1 MTNKKSFFNYLTPEQ
16 IQKKV
21 DFINFYIGS
30 DNNASASLVDPNSNV
45 SEKNMGTLK
54 EEMYKFE
61 NIQVSRKIIKDKI
74 TEMFGDDLAD
84 QYEEDIESHLLYCHD
99 ETLAAFLPY
108 CASVT
113 MYPFLLN
120 GTKCLGGTSKAPKN
134 LQSFCGSFVNLVY
147 QLATNWAG
155 ATATVEFL
163 MYFDYFARKQYGDNY
178 LAIAKDRI
186 AQELQGVVYAL
197 NQPAAAR
204 GNQSVFWN
212 ISVFDKY
219 YFDSIFGGFRFPD
232 GSQPDYDSLSRLQKF
247 FMEWFREERKKE
259 LLTYPVLTAAVLLD
273 EDKKPKDGDFAWFIA
288 EEMSKGLSFFIYE
301 SQSADSLASCCFDAN
316 QRVLVRNED
325 GVKLIRIGDF
335 KPMSNLTIFFD
346 GSWVKGSFV
355 KATPTDKMYRIVT
368 SNKKEVF
375 CTSNH
380 IFPTM
385 DGDKRADEITTDDWL
400 MFNDRAYKE
409 GSGEYKDGFL
419 IGMYLGDGSIYER
432 EKCNSVEVTLSL
444 NEDKVKKCIEYLP
457 GWHLYSSK
465 NNVVFAKTA
474 DKNIAE
480 FIKYWV
486 KGSRCNTKELN
497 MDVCNKSLDFRR
509 GILDGF
515 YATDGGNS
523 NKIYTTSK
531 KLAEQMEAMLTTM
544 GIQTILDVSD
554 RTNEK
559 VVVRGEE
566 FTRNFPLYCIRW
578 YEPKNKRS
586 MGDVYKITI
595 NGTFF
600 KVSEVQEITNYD
612 EPVYCFNMADGKEP
626 YFTLANGIQTHNCR
640 LRNELADNTFS
651 YTLGAGG
658 VSTGSFRVI
667 TINMNRYVQQYEGKL
682 PFGELISRIH
692 KYLAAHRA
700 VIKRYIELG
709 MLPAYTAQFI
719 NFDTQF
725 GTIGINGMLEAMEY
739 KGFSP
744 TVDKEAYQQAVS
756 KYLKVI
762 YDLNKADRAVY
773 GFRFNTEHVPAEG
786 LGVKNAQWDKH
797 DGLFVPRDC
806 YNSYF
811 FPVEDDSLTILDKMF
826 LHGKET
832 TKYLDG
838 GSACHLNIAQ
848 LFSKTQAY
856 DLLCVAGKLG
866 VNYWTYNCL
875 VTICNDCGYINVNT
889 EDCCTECG
897 SCDVDYGTRVIGYLK
912 RISSYSKERQLEAAR
927 RFYVK

>member
-1 MTNKKSFFNYLTPEQ
+1 MANKKSFFNYLTPEQ

-74 TEMFGDDLAD
+74 TEMFGKDLAE

-120 GTKCLGGTSKAPKN
+120 GTKCMGGTSKAPKN

-178 LAIAKDRI
+178 LSVAKDRI

-212 ISVFDKY
+212 ISVLDKY

-232 GSQPDYDSLSRLQKF
+232 GSQPDYKSLSRLQKF

-273 EDKKPKDGDFAWFIA
+273 EDKKPKDVDFAWFLA

-301 SQSADSLASCCFDAN
+301 SQSADSLASC
-316 QRVLVRNED
+316 
-325 GVKLIRIGDF
+325 
-335 KPMSNLTIFFD
+335 
-346 GSWVKGSFV
+346 
-355 KATPTDKMYRIVT
+355 
-368 SNKKEVF
+368 
-375 CTSNH
+375 
-380 IFPTM
+380 
-385 DGDKRADEITTDDWL
+385 
-400 MFNDRAYKE
+400 
-409 GSGEYKDGFL
+409 
-419 IGMYLGDGSIYER
+419 
-432 EKCNSVEVTLSL
+432 
-444 NEDKVKKCIEYLP
+444 
-457 GWHLYSSK
+457 
-465 NNVVFAKTA
+465 
-474 DKNIAE
+474 
-480 FIKYWV
+480 
-486 KGSRCNTKELN
+486 
-497 MDVCNKSLDFRR
+497 
-509 GILDGF
+509 
-515 YATDGGNS
+515 
-523 NKIYTTSK
+523 
-531 KLAEQMEAMLTTM
+531 
-544 GIQTILDVSD
+544 
-554 RTNEK
+554 
-559 VVVRGEE
+559 
-566 FTRNFPLYCIRW
+566 
-578 YEPKNKRS
+578 
-586 MGDVYKITI
+586 
-595 NGTFF
+595 
-600 KVSEVQEITNYD
+600 
-612 EPVYCFNMADGKEP
+612 
-626 YFTLANGIQTHNCR
+626 CR

-700 VIKRYIELG
+700 VIKHYIELG

-744 TVDKEAYQQAVS
+744 TVDKKTYQKAVS
-756 KYLKVI
+756 KYLKAI
-762 YDLNKADRAVY
+762 YDLNKADMIVY
-773 GFRFNTEHVPAEG
+773 GFRFNTEFVPAEG

-797 DGLFVPRDC
+797 DGLFVPRNC

-856 DLLCVAGKLG
+856 YLLCVAGKLG

-889 EDCCTECG
+889 EDYCTECG

-912 RISSYSKERQLEAAR
+912 RIGSYSKERQQEAAK

>member
-74 TEMFGDDLAD
+74 TEMFGKDLAE

-178 LAIAKDRI
+178 LAVARDRI

-232 GSQPDYDSLSRLQKF
+232 GSQPDYKSLSRLQKF

-273 EDKKPKDGDFAWFIA
+273 EDKKPKDGDFAWFLA

-301 SQSADSLASCCFDAN
+301 SQSADSLASC
-316 QRVLVRNED
+316 
-325 GVKLIRIGDF
+325 
-335 KPMSNLTIFFD
+335 
-346 GSWVKGSFV
+346 
-355 KATPTDKMYRIVT
+355 
-368 SNKKEVF
+368 
-375 CTSNH
+375 
-380 IFPTM
+380 
-385 DGDKRADEITTDDWL
+385 
-400 MFNDRAYKE
+400 
-409 GSGEYKDGFL
+409 
-419 IGMYLGDGSIYER
+419 
-432 EKCNSVEVTLSL
+432 
-444 NEDKVKKCIEYLP
+444 
-457 GWHLYSSK
+457 
-465 NNVVFAKTA
+465 
-474 DKNIAE
+474 
-480 FIKYWV
+480 
-486 KGSRCNTKELN
+486 
-497 MDVCNKSLDFRR
+497 
-509 GILDGF
+509 
-515 YATDGGNS
+515 
-523 NKIYTTSK
+523 
-531 KLAEQMEAMLTTM
+531 
-544 GIQTILDVSD
+544 
-554 RTNEK
+554 
-559 VVVRGEE
+559 
-566 FTRNFPLYCIRW
+566 
-578 YEPKNKRS
+578 
-586 MGDVYKITI
+586 
-595 NGTFF
+595 
-600 KVSEVQEITNYD
+600 
-612 EPVYCFNMADGKEP
+612 
-626 YFTLANGIQTHNCR
+626 CR

-667 TINMNRYVQQYEGKL
+667 TINMNRYVQQCEGKL

-700 VIKRYIELG
+700 VIKHYIELG

-756 KYLKVI
+756 KYLKAI
-762 YDLNKADRAVY
+762 YELNKADMTVY
-773 GFRFNTEHVPAEG
+773 GFRFNTEFVPAEG

-848 LFSKTQAY
+848 LFSKTQAF

-889 EDCCTECG
+889 EDHCTECG
-897 SCDVDYGTRVIGYLK
+897 SHDVDYGTRVIGYLK
-912 RISSYSKERQLEAAR
+912 RISSYSKERQQEAAK

>member
-21 DFINFYIGS
+21 DFVNFYIGAT
-30 DNNASASLVDPNSNV
+30 NNASASLVDPNSNV

-61 NIQVSRKIIKDKI
+61 NIQVSRKIVKDKI
-74 TEMFGDDLAD
+74 TEMFGEDLAN

-178 LAIAKDRI
+178 LSVAKDRI

-219 YFDSIFGGFRFPD
+219 YFDGIFGGFRFPD
-232 GSQPDYDSLSRLQKF
+232 GTKPDYKSLSRLQEF
-247 FMEWFREERKKE
+247 FMEWFRMERKKE

-273 EDKKPKDGDFAWFIA
+273 EDKKPKDKDFAWFLA

-301 SQSADSLASCCFDAN
+301 SQKADSLSSCC
-316 QRVLVRNED
+316 RL
-325 GVKLIRIGDF
+325 
-335 KPMSNLTIFFD
+335 
-346 GSWVKGSFV
+346 
-355 KATPTDKMYRIVT
+355 
-368 SNKKEVF
+368 
-375 CTSNH
+375 
-380 IFPTM
+380 
-385 DGDKRADEITTDDWL
+385 
-400 MFNDRAYKE
+400 
-409 GSGEYKDGFL
+409 
-419 IGMYLGDGSIYER
+419 
-432 EKCNSVEVTLSL
+432 
-444 NEDKVKKCIEYLP
+444 
-457 GWHLYSSK
+457 
-465 NNVVFAKTA
+465 
-474 DKNIAE
+474 
-480 FIKYWV
+480 
-486 KGSRCNTKELN
+486 
-497 MDVCNKSLDFRR
+497 KS
-509 GILDGF
+509 
-515 YATDGGNS
+515 
-523 NKIYTTSK
+523 
-531 KLAEQMEAMLTTM
+531 
-544 GIQTILDVSD
+544 
-554 RTNEK
+554 
-559 VVVRGEE
+559 
-566 FTRNFPLYCIRW
+566 
-578 YEPKNKRS
+578 
-586 MGDVYKITI
+586 
-595 NGTFF
+595 
-600 KVSEVQEITNYD
+600 
-612 EPVYCFNMADGKEP
+612 
-626 YFTLANGIQTHNCR
+626 
-640 LRNELADNTFS
+640 ELADNTFS

-667 TINMNRYVQQYEGKL
+667 TINMNRYVQQYEDKL
-682 PFGELISRIH
+682 PFGELICRIH

-700 VIKRYIELG
+700 VIKNYIERG

-719 NFDTQF
+719 NFNTQF

-739 KGFSP
+739 KGLSP
-744 TVDKEAYQQAVS
+744 AVDKETYQKEVS
-756 KYLKVI
+756 KYLKAI
-762 YDLNKADRAVY
+762 YDLNKSEMTVY
-773 GFRFNTEHVPAEG
+773 GFRFNTEFVPAEG

-826 LHGKET
+826 LHGWET

-838 GSACHLNIAQ
+838 GSACHLNISQ

-889 EDCCTECG
+889 EDHCTECG
-897 SCDVDYGTRVIGYLK
+897 SRDVDYGTRVIGYLK
-912 RISSYSKERQLEAAR
+912 RISSYSKERQMEAAR

>member
-1 MTNKKSFFNYLTPEQ
+1 MANKKSFFNYLTPEQ

-74 TEMFGDDLAD
+74 TEMFGKELAE
-84 QYEEDIESHLLYCHD
+84 QYEEDIENHLLYCHD

-178 LAIAKDRI
+178 LAVAKDRI

-232 GSQPDYDSLSRLQKF
+232 GSQPDYKSLSRLQKF

-273 EDKKPKDGDFAWFIA
+273 DDKKPKDGDFAWFLA

-301 SQSADSLASCCFDAN
+301 SQSADSLASC
-316 QRVLVRNED
+316 
-325 GVKLIRIGDF
+325 
-335 KPMSNLTIFFD
+335 
-346 GSWVKGSFV
+346 
-355 KATPTDKMYRIVT
+355 
-368 SNKKEVF
+368 
-375 CTSNH
+375 
-380 IFPTM
+380 
-385 DGDKRADEITTDDWL
+385 
-400 MFNDRAYKE
+400 
-409 GSGEYKDGFL
+409 
-419 IGMYLGDGSIYER
+419 
-432 EKCNSVEVTLSL
+432 
-444 NEDKVKKCIEYLP
+444 
-457 GWHLYSSK
+457 
-465 NNVVFAKTA
+465 
-474 DKNIAE
+474 
-480 FIKYWV
+480 
-486 KGSRCNTKELN
+486 
-497 MDVCNKSLDFRR
+497 
-509 GILDGF
+509 
-515 YATDGGNS
+515 
-523 NKIYTTSK
+523 
-531 KLAEQMEAMLTTM
+531 
-544 GIQTILDVSD
+544 
-554 RTNEK
+554 
-559 VVVRGEE
+559 
-566 FTRNFPLYCIRW
+566 
-578 YEPKNKRS
+578 
-586 MGDVYKITI
+586 
-595 NGTFF
+595 
-600 KVSEVQEITNYD
+600 
-612 EPVYCFNMADGKEP
+612 
-626 YFTLANGIQTHNCR
+626 CR

-667 TINMNRYVQQYEGKL
+667 TINMNRYVQQYEDKL

-700 VIKRYIELG
+700 VIKHYIELG

-744 TVDKEAYQQAVS
+744 TVDKETYQKAVS
-756 KYLKVI
+756 KYLKAI
-762 YDLNKADRAVY
+762 YDLNKADMVVY
-773 GFRFNTEHVPAEG
+773 GFRFNTEFVPAEG

-856 DLLCVAGKLG
+856 YLLCVAGKLG

>member
-1 MTNKKSFFNYLTPEQ
+1 MANKKSFFNYLTPEQ
-16 IQKKV
+16 IQKKA

-74 TEMFGDDLAD
+74 TEMFGKDLAE

-178 LAIAKDRI
+178 LAVARDRI

-232 GSQPDYDSLSRLQKF
+232 GSQPDYQSLSRLQKF
-247 FMEWFREERKKE
+247 FMEWFRKERKKE

-273 EDKKPKDGDFAWFIA
+273 EDKKPKDVDFAWFIA

-301 SQSADSLASCCFDAN
+301 SQSADSLASC
-316 QRVLVRNED
+316 
-325 GVKLIRIGDF
+325 
-335 KPMSNLTIFFD
+335 
-346 GSWVKGSFV
+346 
-355 KATPTDKMYRIVT
+355 
-368 SNKKEVF
+368 
-375 CTSNH
+375 
-380 IFPTM
+380 
-385 DGDKRADEITTDDWL
+385 
-400 MFNDRAYKE
+400 
-409 GSGEYKDGFL
+409 
-419 IGMYLGDGSIYER
+419 
-432 EKCNSVEVTLSL
+432 
-444 NEDKVKKCIEYLP
+444 
-457 GWHLYSSK
+457 
-465 NNVVFAKTA
+465 
-474 DKNIAE
+474 
-480 FIKYWV
+480 
-486 KGSRCNTKELN
+486 
-497 MDVCNKSLDFRR
+497 
-509 GILDGF
+509 
-515 YATDGGNS
+515 
-523 NKIYTTSK
+523 
-531 KLAEQMEAMLTTM
+531 
-544 GIQTILDVSD
+544 
-554 RTNEK
+554 
-559 VVVRGEE
+559 
-566 FTRNFPLYCIRW
+566 
-578 YEPKNKRS
+578 
-586 MGDVYKITI
+586 
-595 NGTFF
+595 
-600 KVSEVQEITNYD
+600 
-612 EPVYCFNMADGKEP
+612 
-626 YFTLANGIQTHNCR
+626 CR

-744 TVDKEAYQQAVS
+744 TVDKETYQKAVS
-756 KYLKVI
+756 KYLKAI
-762 YDLNKADRAVY
+762 YELNKADMTVY
-773 GFRFNTEHVPAEG
+773 GFRFNTEFVPAEG

-848 LFSKTQAY
+848 LFSKTQAC

-912 RISSYSKERQLEAAR
+912 RISSYSKERQLEAAK